1 VAESWSS
8 SVDAHLD
15 WDPGSGRTGIAAAV
29 RAAIRDGRWRPGA
42 VVPSTRALAHDLGVA
57 RGTVTRVY
65 ADLAAEGY
73 LQTSQGAPTRVATA
87 GASPQSAP
95 PLPAAE
101 PEHRWSFLPGR
112 PDPSMFP
119 RDQWLA
125 ATRRVLANAPNQVF
139 DYSEARGSSV
149 LRATL
154 SAYLG
159 RSRGVLAD
167 PARLVVFSGYG
178 HAIHVLGRALRGLG
192 IAETAFEDPSL
203 GKYRDICAASGQRIV
218 GVPVDGAGLVVSEL
232 DSPAAVVTPAH
243 QFPLGVTMAPA
254 RRTALVDSGA
264 VVVEDDYDGEFRFD
278 RQQVGAL
285 QALAPERVVY
295 AGTASKSLAP
305 SLRLAWLVLPRF
317 LVDPVVAALHELGAH
332 PPLLP
337 QLALADLIS
346 SGAYDRHVRRC
357 RLEYRA
363 RRDRLVAALP
373 AHLTPEGISAGLHLV
388 LRLPSAAAA
397 AVPAAARRHSVGV
410 ELLSPMWLRPVAE
423 PGGLVVGYGA
433 TARNAFTPALAALV
447 EMLTELS
454 P

>member
-15 WDPGSGRTGIAAAV
+15 WSPGSGREGLAAAV

-73 LQTSQGAPTRVATA
+73 LSTSQGAPTRVATA

-95 PLPAAE
+95 PIPAPE
-101 PEHRWSFLPGR
+101 PAYRWPFLPGR

-125 ATRRVLANAPNQVF
+125 ATRRVLAHAPNQVF
-139 DYSEARGSSV
+139 DYGDPRGASV
-149 LRATL
+149 LRTTL

-167 PARLVVFSGYG
+167 PARTVVFAGYG
-178 HAIHVLGRALRGLG
+178 HALHALGRALHGLG
-192 IAETAFEDPSL
+192 IGQTAFEDPSL
-203 GKYRDICAASGQRIV
+203 GKYRDICAASGQRIT
-218 GVPVDGAGLVVSEL
+218 GVPVDGDGLVVSEL
-232 DSPAAVVTPAH
+232 DSPAVVVTPAH
-243 QFPLGVTMAPA
+243 QFPLGATLAPA
-254 RRTALVDSGA
+254 RRTALAGCDA

-278 RQQVGAL
+278 RRPVGAL

-295 AGTASKSLAP
+295 AGTASKTLAP
-305 SLRLAWLVLPRF
+305 SLRLAWLVLPRS
-317 LVDPVVAALHELGAH
+317 LVDPVVAALRELGAH
-332 PPLLP
+332 VPVLP

-357 RLEYRA
+357 RLEYRR

-373 AHLTPEGISAGLHLV
+373 PHLVPEGISAGLHLV
-388 LRLPSAAAA
+388 LRVPMDVEAR
-397 AVPAAARRHSVGV
+397 VPAAMRRHSVGV
-410 ELLSPMWLRPVAE
+410 ERLSPMWLRAVAE
-423 PGGLVVGYGA
+423 PGGIVLGYGA
-433 TARNAFTPALAALV
+433 TARNAVTPALAALTR
-447 EMLTELS
+447 MLADVS